1 MNMEKNDIS
10 KEIFQEAY
18 MNMLRIIIHEQ
29 RTKESSNNPIGSYE
43 IYEDYKLIN
52 NYYDHGE
59 GIYIFFIEFNNI
71 INESQYNEIGLWV
84 DEVHNDLIKE
94 VITHYIIYN
103 NNNFLDFKK
112 LNKVNIYDFIR
123 CMDKNIW
130 MKPINDKIFINI
142 YEMLPFDEDKFYFLP
157 INCIKKYIIKN
168 KYLYVDY
175 IDKDIQN
182 KYLLLKNYED
192 DIYNDYF
199 YMNDIRKDKIEEVEK
214 EEINKEKID
223 KEEINKDKIKKE
235 VILYHK
241 INKDI
246 KTKIYKN
253 EINEN
258 EFIINNDED
267 SDNSFIELY
276 AQIIVKQFDGS
287 FLKYNKSNIVFKIN
301 DIYHLHIFYI
311 PNNNRLRNDYIN
323 YLIIIE
329 NVLEKNIFNVND
341 ALCDQP
347 APLQGAKADI
357 NQINQINNI
366 NNILV
371 NDCKDFLNNN
381 NNYWIYKSSNTKYI
395 NILNDF
401 HTSKIYMKKLLN
413 NIIISQISIKSK
425 DITFWTPPNVAK
437 IYDKT
442 YIDNIDKI
450 VFNKELLW
458 KYENNKIIIPVHY
471 ITIY

>member
-1 MNMEKNDIS
+1 MNIQKNDIS

-52 NYYDHGE
+52 NYYDHCE

-130 MKPINDKIFINI
+130 MKPINDKMFINM

-175 IDKDIQN
+175 IDKHIQN
-182 KYLLLKNYED
+182 KHLLLKNYED
-192 DIYNDYF
+192 NIYNDYF
-199 YMNDIRKDKIEEVEK
+199 YMNDIRKYKIEEVEK

-241 INKDI
+241 RNKDI

-258 EFIINNDED
+258 EFIINNNED
-267 SDNSFIELY
+267 GDNSFIQLY

-301 DIYHLHIFYI
+301 DNYNLHIFYV
-311 PNNNRLRNDYIN
+311 PNKSWVKEDYID

-329 NVLEKNIFNVND
+329 NVLEKNIFN
-341 ALCDQP
+341 
-347 APLQGAKADI
+347 I
-357 NQINQINNI
+357 NKINEINKI
-366 NNILV
+366 II
-371 NDCKDFLNNN
+371 NDCKDFLSNN
-381 NNYWIYKSSNTKYI
+381 NNYWIYKSPSTKYI
-395 NILNDF
+395 SIFNDLY
-401 HTSKIYMKKLLN
+401 TTKIYMKKIFNN

-425 DITFWTPPNVAK
+425 NITFWTPSNVAK
-437 IYDKT
+437 IYNKT
-442 YIDNIDKI
+442 YVDKI
-450 VFNKELLW
+450 EFNKELLW
-458 KYENNKIIIPVHY
+458 KYENNKISVPYYY
-471 ITIY
+471 INY